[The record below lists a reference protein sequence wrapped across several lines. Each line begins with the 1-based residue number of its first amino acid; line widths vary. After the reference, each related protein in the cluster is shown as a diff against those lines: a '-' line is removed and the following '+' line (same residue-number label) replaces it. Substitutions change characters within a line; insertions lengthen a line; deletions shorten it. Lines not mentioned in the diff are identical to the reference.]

1 VCDYDPTGAYDNVI
15 DFTMDFFHRNLPTH
29 IHCDRFIPGRHSSEL
44 LADATL
50 DFLDAHLRTIPFF
63 AYTAFLAPHD
73 PRTMPKEYLDLYD
86 PDRIPLP
93 ASYLP
98 SHPFDIGVSGIR
110 DEQLAG
116 FPRTS
121 DEIRRHIRD
130 YYAMITHLDA
140 QIGRILDRLEQQG
153 RLDHTIVVLA
163 GDNGLAVGRH
173 GLMGKQNLYDHSI
186 RVPLVLCGPGIPRG
200 QRCDAPVL
208 LSDLFPTLC
217 DLCGIPVPPSVE
229 GTTLMPL
236 LRDPSAR
243 VREDIYL
250 AYADLLRGVTDG
262 RHKLI
267 ETCGPVR
274 RTQLFD
280 LEVDPWELED
290 RSESP
295 DSTQQLEVLR
305 NRLHRLGY
313 TSDDRL
319 HPAGES
325 FWRRY
330 EGA

>member
-1 VCDYDPTGAYDNVI
+1 
-15 DFTMDFFHRNLPTH
+15 
-29 IHCDRFIPGRHSSEL
+29 
-44 LADATL
+44 
-50 DFLDAHLRTIPFF
+50 
-63 AYTAFLAPHD
+63 
-73 PRTMPKEYLDLYD
+73 
-86 PDRIPLP
+86 
-93 ASYLP
+93 
-98 SHPFDIGVSGIR
+98 
-110 DEQLAG
+110 
-116 FPRTS
+116 
-121 DEIRRHIRD
+121 
-130 YYAMITHLDA
+130 
-140 QIGRILDRLEQQG
+140 
-153 RLDHTIVVLA
+153 
-163 GDNGLAVGRH
+163 
-173 GLMGKQNLYDHSI
+173 
-186 RVPLVLCGPGIPRG
+186 
-200 QRCDAPVL
+200 
-208 LSDLFPTLC
+208 
-217 DLCGIPVPPSVE
+217 
-229 GTTLMPL
+229 MPL